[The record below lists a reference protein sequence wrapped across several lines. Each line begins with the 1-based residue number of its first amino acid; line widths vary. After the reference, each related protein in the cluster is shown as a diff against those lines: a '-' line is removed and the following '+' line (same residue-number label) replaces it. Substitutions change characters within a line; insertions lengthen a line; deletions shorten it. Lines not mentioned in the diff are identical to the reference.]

1 MFLDVIMPGR
11 TNITTGYIYRQH
23 HDVYIS
29 LYININIYIYI
40 YIYIYIFGITLS
52 CDQKWNENQ
61 KA

>member
-29 LYININIYIYI
+29 LYI
-40 YIYIYIFGITLS
+40 YIYIFGITLS
-52 CDQKWNENQ
+52 CDQEWNENQ